1 MPSAD
6 PPLILPFRDI
16 DLGSLAQVG
25 GKNAS
30 LGELLR
36 ALGPAGIQG

>member
-1 MPSAD
+1 MPPPD

-25 GKNAS
+25 GA
-30 LGELLR
+30 EPPR
-36 ALGPAGIQG
+36 